1 MIDMV
6 SSNNTFANNSMI
18 FKTKDS
24 SVDSTRK
31 TLSLFNKDWN
41 TYKTNWQQGFSQNGI
56 SGGIKSIFQSSNSVI
71 SKDQLQILRNW
82 NNAVAHG
89 CTNQETFNRIIKDAD
104 SNTKLYFSGLRT
116 KKCSKC
122 CKTIYYWINTCS
134 NSIKHCYISWIYSR
148 LNVSS

>member
-56 SGGIKSIFQSSNSVI
+56 SGGMLLAAWTFLMRVSI
-71 SKDQLQILRNW
+71 IL
-82 NNAVAHG
+82 
-89 CTNQETFNRIIKDAD
+89 TD
-104 SNTKLYFSGLRT
+104 LR
-116 KKCSKC
+116 
-122 CKTIYYWINTCS
+122 
-134 NSIKHCYISWIYSR
+134 YIR
-148 LNVSS
+148 

>member
-71 SKDQLQILRNW
+71 LKMLTVIQNCIFL
-82 NNAVAHG
+82 V
-89 CTNQETFNRIIKDAD
+89 
-104 SNTKLYFSGLRT
+104 
-116 KKCSKC
+116 
-122 CKTIYYWINTCS
+122 
-134 NSIKHCYISWIYSR
+134 
-148 LNVSS
+148 